1 MALVTPTVGVWDRF
15 IRLFHWS
22 LVASFATAYFST
34 EHIDWV
40 HKGAGYGALF
50 LVLARVVWGFFA
62 HNPHARFANFVP
74 TPSRLMSYLM
84 ALFRGREPRHLGHNP
99 AGAVM
104 ILFLMLAVLGIAIT
118 GWMLTTDM
126 FWGSEWVEQ
135 WHTGLVDVTLW
146 AIALHV
152 VANVYESVKHRENMV
167 WSMVTGRKRVQTV
180 QDSIDND
187 VDA

>member
-1 MALVTPTVGVWDRF
+1 
-15 IRLFHWS
+15 
-22 LVASFATAYFST
+22 
-34 EHIDWV
+34 
-40 HKGAGYGALF
+40 
-50 LVLARVVWGFFA
+50 
-62 HNPHARFANFVP
+62 
-74 TPSRLMSYLM
+74 MSYLM